1 MDKNIKIE
9 YLSSPAWDVIGQGIT
24 DFNTEKAGDD
34 HGKNLCFVLKNTQ
47 NEILGGVIGMTYWN
61 WLYINLM
68 WIREDLRGHGYGY
81 QLLSSAEEEARKRGS
96 KYAYLDTFSFQ
107 APEFYKK
114 YGYEEFG
121 KLEDFPPGHTRY
133 FLMKSL

>member
-1 MDKNIKIE
+1 
-9 YLSSPAWDVIGQGIT
+9 
-24 DFNTEKAGDD
+24 
-34 HGKNLCFVLKNTQ
+34 
-47 NEILGGVIGMTYWN
+47 MTYWN

-68 WIREDLRGHGYGY
+68 WLPEDLRGQGYGR
-81 QLLSSAEEEARKRGS
+81 QLLEMTEDEGRKRGA

-114 YGYEEFG
+114 LGYQNFG